1 MWSHGRRKLPSGC
14 FSATVSTL
22 FLPACGFEM
31 FRLFPGFLLEHK
43 CTEQAWKKGLIQQL
57 LAHRWKDCVCVC
69 VSLHWYCGERK
80 VGLIF
85 RVVDAALCSL
95 SVSDLRTSSVHLA
108 SQLAVRVNARLT
120 VPMPFYNLL
129 GLRCVEA
136 CDTCGWLSNSHHF
149 SFQPHLL
156 NKKPT
161 NIFRNNT
168 SV

>member
-1 MWSHGRRKLPSGC
+1 MVDGSYHLG
-14 FSATVSTL
+14 A
-22 FLPACGFEM
+22 FLPLSA
-31 FRLFPGFLLEHK
+31 LFFFPPVGLRCFVFFQAFCSSTNAQSKPG
-43 CTEQAWKKGLIQQL
+43 KKVWSNNCWHTGE
-57 LAHRWKDCVCVC
+57 RTVCVC

-129 GLRCVEA
+129 GLRCVEP

-149 SFQPHLL
+149 SFQSHLL